1 MAVSQLMEL
10 FSLHMGLELDV
21 PVLSSHSAYEPP
33 TGMNAM
39 PINVNT
45 AASEFEW
52 NELAKRSGVEL
63 WCIRVPS
70 TVGIT
75 ACSRTIHPG

>member
-21 PVLSSHSAYEPP
+21 LVLSSHSAYEPP

-39 PINVNT
+39 PINLNT

-75 ACSRTIHPG
+75 ACSRTIYSG